1 MKHFLV
7 ILTLFSFIAVS
18 NFLQAQSSDVAEG
31 HSQIFVPSGI
41 QSLIEQITDA
51 ETNENWEEYS
61 RLRAEIIQ
69 AWQQVDPEV
78 AKLYSSIN
86 SGVADYSADGA
97 PVNNEKSFNS
107 VSPEL
112 PYEQPLESPQWADDV
127 MITNGRAY
135 DISMDVNRN
144 GDLFIAVN
152 GRKDGT
158 TTKDSVYVYN
168 STDGGLTW
176 NEWGF
181 IWASTRTFEQ
191 VELLCFDH
199 PSGTEA
205 YILLFFR
212 FDNGWVRV
220 ARSEMTSPSSFSY
233 YTIVS
238 EGVLDFAVDRNFSG
252 SNYRAICVYDSS
264 NRIYSVRS
272 EPASYGTVW
281 QDKVHINSLLGRDLD
296 FAYGWNGAVYTT
308 FNGFNSGNLYA
319 IENINYADP
328 ASWDAQYTVVDG
340 SVDTTRHA
348 EVIASR
354 EDDPNNK
361 VVVVFEKQAGST
373 YDLYD
378 AVRDNNVWSAY
389 TTWVVPDENKYPSMY
404 IQKVITGSQDFRA
417 AFIQSGEGN
426 VPPRIVKY
434 KGYNGSIWSQS
445 LQMSDDGNDPTGIQ
459 KPEVVDID
467 GSTPAI
473 AYAGA
478 NYAGVYFDRE
488 DWVSS
493 VNLSDIKTPESYS
506 LYQNYPNPF
515 NPATTIKYSIPT
527 ESFVNLK
534 VYNLIGQEV
543 AELVNEQQQ
552 IGNYQVSFDA
562 NNLPS
567 GIYFYSIKAGNFA
580 ETKKMLLVK

>member
-1 MKHFLV
+1 
-7 ILTLFSFIAVS
+7 
-18 NFLQAQSSDVAEG
+18 
-31 HSQIFVPSGI
+31 
-41 QSLIEQITDA
+41 
-51 ETNENWEEYS
+51 
-61 RLRAEIIQ
+61 
-69 AWQQVDPEV
+69 
-78 AKLYSSIN
+78 LYSNVN
-86 SGVADYSADGA
+86 SGVPDLTADGA
-97 PVNNEKSFNS
+97 PLNSEKTFNS
-107 VSPEL
+107 VSPEEK
-112 PYEQPLESPQWADDV
+112 YETPVESPQWAEDV
-127 MITNGRAY
+127 MITSGRSY

-152 GRKDGT
+152 GRKDGS
-158 TTKDSVYVYN
+158 TTKDTVYVYN

-176 NEWGF
+176 NEFGF
-181 IWASTRTFEQ
+181 IWASTLQFEQ
-191 VELLCFDH
+191 IELLCFDH

-205 YILLFFR
+205 YLLLFFR
-212 FDNGWVRV
+212 FDDGWLRV
-220 ARSEMTSPSSFSY
+220 ARSEMSSSSWSY

-238 EGVLDFAVDRNFSG
+238 EGVLDFAVDRNFSL

-272 EPASYGTVW
+272 EPSSYGTVW

-308 FNGFNSGNLYA
+308 FNGFNTGNLYA

-328 ASWDAQYTVVDG
+328 ASWDPQYTVATG
-340 SVDTTRHA
+340 SSDTTRHA
-348 EVIASR
+348 EIIASR

-361 VVVVFEKQAGST
+361 VIVVFEKQAGST

-378 AVRDNNVWSAY
+378 ATRDNGTWTAFN
-389 TTWVVPDENKYPSMY
+389 TWVVPDENKYPSMY
-404 IQKVITGSQDFRA
+404 IQKIITGSQDFRA
-417 AFIQSGEGN
+417 AFVQSPEGN
-426 VPPRIVKY
+426 LPPRIIKY
-434 KGYNGSIWSQS
+434 KGYDGSIWSES
-445 LQMSDDGNDPTGIQ
+445 LQMSDVGGDPTGIQ

-467 GSTPAI
+467 GNTPAI

-493 VNLSDIKTPESYS
+493 VNLSDSKTPESYS

-527 ESFVNLK
+527 ESFVNIK
-534 VYNLIGQEV
+534 VYNLIGQQV

-552 IGNYQVSFDA
+552 TGNYQVSFDA